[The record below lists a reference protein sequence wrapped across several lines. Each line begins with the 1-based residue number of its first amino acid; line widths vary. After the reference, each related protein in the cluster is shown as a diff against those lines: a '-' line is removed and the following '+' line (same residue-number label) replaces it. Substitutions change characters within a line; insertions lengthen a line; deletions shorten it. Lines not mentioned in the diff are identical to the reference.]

1 MSDAVERG
9 GAHVARLAV
18 LALAIVVAGIVG
30 CAPGTPPPTAAK
42 PVASRSTIDPEALS
56 AFIRTVMERYRVPG
70 LAVAVVKD
78 DRAVLLAGYGKRRFD
93 APEAVDEHTLFALA
107 SVTKA
112 FTSALVASCVDDGLL
127 AWDHPCI
134 DDLPELVFKDLYATR
149 MATPRDLLAHRTGL
163 PAFTGDLFDR
173 LGYDRGE
180 VLRRIRLVEPACSFR
195 EHANYS
201 NLGYF
206 AAGMLAARVAGDDWE
221 TLMQRRVF
229 EPLGMKD
236 ATFTYRLN
244 PANSNVAAGHFVS
257 GTSYDAMAWV
267 PQETL
272 APAGGMAASIAD
284 LVPFLRMHLAGG
296 ELDGRRVLS
305 AAAVREMHRP
315 AMVETP
321 DFTSA
326 PPIDDHSGLAFALGW
341 DSYHVAGH
349 EVIEKGGAL
358 GGSRSVVSMIPEL
371 GIGVAVLANLN
382 LTLAPEAIRA
392 HVLSLATGRDDAALQ
407 DELWKRQAALD
418 AMFAG
423 TAEAATGAEGPPT
436 RPLEAY
442 VGTYT
447 SALYGPFTV
456 SRESDTLRWT
466 LGTAGYSGRLAH
478 AGFDTF
484 RMEFPPGTVSL
495 PEPITFVVG
504 ADGTPAAAE
513 SEILGRM
520 PREREPDRK
529 P

>member
-1 MSDAVERG
+1 MSRSRHVRG
-9 GAHVARLAV
+9 RSAIAI
-18 LALAIVVAGIVG
+18 ALLITSVVG
-30 CAPGTPPPTAAK
+30 CAPGTPAPSPG
-42 PVASRSTIDPEALS
+42 ASRPTIDPGKLS
-56 AFIRTVMERYRVPG
+56 AFVGTVMERYRVPG
-70 LAVAVVKD
+70 MAVAVVQN
-78 DRAVLLAGYGKRRFD
+78 DRVVVLAGYGKRRFD
-93 APEAVDEHTLFALA
+93 AAEAVDEHTLFALA

-112 FTSALVASCVDDGLL
+112 FTSALVATCVDDGLL
-127 AWDHPCI
+127 AWDRPCI

-173 LGYDRGE
+173 LGYDRAE

-201 NLGYF
+201 NLGFF

-221 TLMQRRVF
+221 TLMQRRIF

-236 ATFTYRLN
+236 ATFTYRLD
-244 PANSNVAAGHFVS
+244 PANPNVAAGHFVS
-257 GTSYDAMAWV
+257 GTSFDAMAWV

-284 LVPFLRMHLAGG
+284 MVPFLRMHLAEGV
-296 ELDGRRVLS
+296 LDGRRVLS
-305 AAAVREMHRP
+305 AEAVREMHRP

-326 PPIDDHSGLAFALGW
+326 PPIDEQSGLAFALGW
-341 DSYHVAGH
+341 DSYHFAGH

-382 LTLAPEAIRA
+382 LTLAPEAVRA
-392 HVLSLATGRDDAALQ
+392 HVLALATGRDDAALQ
-407 DELWKRQAALD
+407 DELWKRQDGLD
-418 AMFAG
+418 AMFRG
-423 TAEAATGAEGPPT
+423 SAEAAAESEGPPS

-447 SALYGPFTV
+447 SELYGALTIA
-456 SRESDTLRWT
+456 RENDGLRWT

-478 AGFDTF
+478 VGFDTF

-495 PEPITFVVG
+495 PEPVTFVLG
-504 ADGTPAAAE
+504 DDGTPAAAE
-513 SEILGRM
+513 SELLGRM
-520 PREREPDRK
+520 PRERSPARK